1 MKKGEYKN
9 YRICSCCGKTLPL
22 TRVYFKRLKTPQGEI
37 GYHRMC
43 KGCEAEKKVA
53 KEWQEGKLLCHCC
66 GEYKNIEEFSP
77 NGMANP
83 IRNNRRSICR
93 ECTTKRQKEHNREL
107 QNDIKLNKCLRWRW
121 LSARDR
127 SRRNKNIAF
136 SITLE
141 DVVALWNKQNG
152 KCALSGIEMTYEL
165 QKGRTPTNVSIDKID
180 RTKGYIPEN
189 IQLVCMACNQMKSDM
204 SEEEL
209 YSFCKNIIK
218 TYEDKHPDK

>member
-9 YRICSCCGKTLPL
+9 YRVCSVCGKSFPL
-22 TRVYFKRLKTPQGEI
+22 TRDFFKRLVTQEKEAF
-37 GYHRMC
+37 HKVC
-43 KGCEAEKKVA
+43 KECEAKARAER
-53 KEWQEGKLLCHCC
+53 EWQEGKLLCHCC

-77 NGMANP
+77 NGGANP

-93 ECTTKRQKEHNREL
+93 ECLTKRQKEHNKEL
-107 QNDIKLNKCLRWRW
+107 QNDTKLNKCLRWRW
-121 LSARDR
+121 LGARDR

-136 SITLE
+136 TITLE
-141 DVVALWNKQNG
+141 DIVTLWNKQNG
-152 KCALSGIEMTYEL
+152 KCAISGIEMTYEL

-180 RTKGYIPEN
+180 RTKGYVPEN